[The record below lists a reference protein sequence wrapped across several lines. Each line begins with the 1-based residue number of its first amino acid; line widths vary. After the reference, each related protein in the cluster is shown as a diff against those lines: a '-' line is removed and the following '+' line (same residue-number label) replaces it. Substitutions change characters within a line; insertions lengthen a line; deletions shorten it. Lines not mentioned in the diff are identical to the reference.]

1 MWIVKL
7 THIHVTWKLVGDIHP
22 AGEIHFHW
30 TLGVLYSFMRFLS
43 GFLFCFCLCMCV
55 CVCARAKGQYWQA
68 HSDARGHVLRQQSL
82 PGKTYTHSPN
92 SLWQTA
98 IQLQYRRASVFY
110 TVGVQC
116 CPPIVRYPTDS
127 TQCSSM
133 KARHQQVI
141 TGPTSTTMP
150 TSAGWST
157 MILASQS
164 HRGRSWSETHS
175 GAWLMQVPTAW
186 CT

>member
-1 MWIVKL
+1 MYCIRLCV
-7 THIHVTWKLVGDIHP
+7 
-22 AGEIHFHW
+22 FF
-30 TLGVLYSFMRFLS
+30 LG
-43 GFLFCFCLCMCV
+43 FCFVFVCV
-55 CVCARAKGQYWQA
+55 CVCAPELKASIDRLTQMLEGMY
-68 HSDARGHVLRQQSL
+68 SDNSL
-82 PGKTYTHSPN
+82 SQVKHTHSPN

-98 IQLQYRRASVFY
+98 IQLQYCRASVFY

-116 CPPIVRYPTDS
+116 CPPTVRYPTDS

-157 MILASQS
+157 MILASLS
-164 HRGRSWSETHS
+164 HLGRSWSETHL

-186 CT
+186 CTLMTGFPTLLQVFICVFFSYSIRFDMIS